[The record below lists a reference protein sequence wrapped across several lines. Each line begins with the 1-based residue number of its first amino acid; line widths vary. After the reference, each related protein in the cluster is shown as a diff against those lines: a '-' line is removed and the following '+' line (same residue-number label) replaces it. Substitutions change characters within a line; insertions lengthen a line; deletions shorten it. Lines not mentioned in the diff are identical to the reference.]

1 MQQFSERRAAA
12 IRARRSVV
20 SVELDP
26 ALGRIALVII
36 DMRRGDIAST
46 GAAYGRACG
55 AAYGRAC
62 GAAGFVVTA
71 SRSIIYAR
79 QAETA
84 DCRRA
89 AAAAAESMRD
99 DFDFAL

>member
-26 ALGRIALVII
+26 ALGRIAPVII
-36 DMRRGDIAST
+36 DVKRGDIAST
-46 GAAYGRACG
+46 G

-71 SRSIIYAR
+71 SRSIIYAWP
-79 QAETA
+79 AETA

-99 DFDFAL
+99 DFAFAL